1 MRDGPDKGTTI
12 LRRAWQKHRGKEH
25 NKAGLLVGKVL
36 HFSLMRG
43 MLSRAV
49 PAAEALTD
57 CLSPSQTMDTQPS
70 AARQLQEWWCLNN
83 RNINACLE
91 EREGRGGEKKSLN
104 GWNFHSALAGAG
116 ERGGTSSGGG
126 PGPLLQNLLGV
137 ALDRKKMSAG
147 RKPFQVSSEW

>member
-36 HFSLMRG
+36 PFSLMCG

-70 AARQLQEWWCLNN
+70 AARQLQEWRCLNN

-91 EREGRGGEKKSLN
+91 EREGRGGKKKISEWLEFSFCSC
-104 GWNFHSALAGAG
+104 WCWG
-116 ERGGTSSGGG
+116 EGRHLLWGG